1 MLREDLSRNFGFI
14 LHDVARLLRLSYD
27 RRMKALGLTRSQWW
41 VLTHL
46 YRNDGVTQAEL
57 ADLLEIDR
65 PALGRL
71 LDRLEVSGWV
81 TRKDDTKDRR
91 AKRVF
96 LTDEVEPAM
105 KAMRHAAADMRKEAL
120 VGISESDQDRFIDI
134 LLRLKTNLIGLENPN
149 ECSRS
154 NRQRGLT

>member
-1 MLREDLSRNFGFI
+1 
-14 LHDVARLLRLSYD
+14 
-27 RRMKALGLTRSQWW
+27 
-41 VLTHL
+41 
-46 YRNDGVTQAEL
+46 
-57 ADLLEIDR
+57 
-65 PALGRL
+65 
-71 LDRLEVSGWV
+71 V